1 MLIHKNII
9 QYAVHKS
16 KFLEVPLLKFKVQND
31 FNYGNDK
38 SSLSEIDKKIN
49 ARSFSVQGYSMKCH
63 VMKNDFFLFIFV

>member
-38 SSLSEIDKKIN
+38 SSWSEIDKKLML
-49 ARSFSVQGYSMKCH
+49 GPSMYKDI
-63 VMKNDFFLFIFV
+63 V